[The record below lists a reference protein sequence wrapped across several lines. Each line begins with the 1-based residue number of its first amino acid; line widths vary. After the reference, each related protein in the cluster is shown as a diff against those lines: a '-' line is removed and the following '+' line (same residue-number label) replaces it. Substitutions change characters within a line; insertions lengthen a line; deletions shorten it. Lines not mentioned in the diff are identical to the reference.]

1 MYQPF
6 ELEILPKD
14 SLLRPITM
22 PKLLLNN
29 FNTTFKKSQKR
40 NFGPPKLSKCP
51 YRSWPEILISAVIYQ
66 PFELIIIP
74 NVGLLRPIIMP
85 KHLLTI
91 SNITFE
97 KSRKLFFL
105 PYQMAKIWPQILI
118 SEGIYQPFVLKI
130 QPKVCLSRPITI
142 LKQVL
147 NNSNTTFE
155 KSENCFC
162 YPKNWSKYEHQHW
175 QKFRFFEIFLTF
187 L

>member
-1 MYQPF
+1 MISELMYQPF

-40 NFGPPKLSKCP
+40 NFGPHKLSKCP
-51 YRSWPEILISAVIYQ
+51 SRSFPESLISAVIYQ

-97 KSRKLFFL
+97 KSRKLFF
-105 PYQMAKIWPQILI
+105 YRIRWPK
-118 SEGIYQPFVLKI
+118 FDLKSSFQRAFI
-130 QPKVCLSRPITI
+130 NLS
-142 LKQVL
+142 
-147 NNSNTTFE
+147 
-155 KSENCFC
+155 C
-162 YPKNWSKYEHQHW
+162 WKYN
-175 QKFRFFEIFLTF
+175 QKFASQDQ
-187 L
+187 